1 MSPELFAR
9 YASLLVL
16 LAAVCT
22 AAPKLNT
29 AGKSIIKLRDRMLT
43 II

>member
-1 MSPELFAR
+1 MVPLAR
-9 YASLLVL
+9 RASLLVL

-29 AGKSIIKLRDRMLT
+29 AGKFIIRYYRDRLF
-43 II
+43 III

>member
-1 MSPELFAR
+1 MSLAR
-9 YASLLVL
+9 RASLLVL

-29 AGKSIIKLRDRMLT
+29 GGKFDTIVIRCLQLFII
-43 II
+43 I